1 MAERRRGGGSQG
13 DLERLDNF
21 LRVGFCNRVRA
32 WRARV
37 LRQERSWMYTRFLQT
52 NLSPTWRDAAVGCVV
67 SRGFASD
74 LIGLNMVLIAASVWY
89 LGLPQFWRVH
99 FNLYSGLLVH
109 ATGLLPAELTPARL
123 DQRIVARAGSL
134 FGGYVCVDT
143 WVLTAAASGVYF
155 HQIWPIPGAAWTG
168 AGSRIARRAAL
179 HGDPHANG
187 GHVTDPRTVVVLVA
201 LAAYIT
207 FFAWTRVW
215 ASARFPHTL
224 ALGCA
229 AGLAG
234 NVAFALAR
242 DILGHYTQ
250 EQQTL
255 VASVSCVFL
264 LLWLFLNI
272 ENNSANGIGVRKSEY
287 MRVLGDIMN
296 SEGITTMGGGDERN
310 ARLASQ
316 RARAALLRQRKSRN
330 KQDGFVR
337 MMAAVEQRNVE
348 RLRREREEL

>member
-1 MAERRRGGGSQG
+1 VAAALGPPMG
-13 DLERLDNF
+13 DLERLDAF
-21 LRVGFCNRVRA
+21 LRVGCCARGRA

-37 LRQERSWMYTRFLQT
+37 LQEERASIYARFLRT
-52 NLSPTWRDAAVGCVV
+52 NLAPTRLDAAVGCVV

-74 LIGLNMVLIAASVWY
+74 LIGLNLVLVAASVWY

-99 FNLYSGLLVH
+99 FNLYVGLLVH
-109 ATGLLPAELTPARL
+109 AVGLLPAELPPARL
-123 DQRIVARAGSL
+123 DQRVVARAGSL

-155 HQIWPIPGAAWTG
+155 HQIWPVPGAAWTG
-168 AGSRIARRAAL
+168 AGGRRGRRATL
-179 HGDPHANG
+179 HGGPG
-187 GHVTDPRTVVVLVA
+187 GQGGQVTDPWVVATLVA
-201 LAAYIT
+201 LAAYVG

-224 ALGCA
+224 GLGCA

-242 DILGHYTQ
+242 DAVGHYTM
-250 EQQTL
+250 EQQIMA
-255 VASVSCVFL
+255 ASVSCVFL

-272 ENNSANGIGVRKSEY
+272 ESNNANGIGVRKSEY
-287 MRVLGDIMN
+287 IRVLGDIMN

>member
-1 MAERRRGGGSQG
+1 MAKKG
-13 DLERLDNF
+13 DFERLDDF
-21 LRVGFCNRVRA
+21 LRVGCCNRVRA

-37 LRQERSWMYTRFLQT
+37 LREERSWMYARFLRT
-52 NLSPTWRDAAVGCVV
+52 NLSPTPLDKAVGCVV

-74 LIGLNMVLIAASVWY
+74 LVGLNLLLISASMWY
-89 LGLPQFWRVH
+89 LGLPQFWRVA
-99 FNLYSGLLVH
+99 FNLCAGLLVH
-109 ATGLLPAELTPARL
+109 AVGLLPAELPPARL

-134 FGGYVCVDT
+134 FGGYICVDT
-143 WVLTAAASGVYF
+143 WVLTSAASGMYF
-155 HQIWPIPGAAWTG
+155 HQIWPVPGAAWTST
-168 AGSRIARRAAL
+168 GSRVRLRAAL
-179 HGDPHANG
+179 HSNLDQGRE
-187 GHVTDPRTVVVLVA
+187 VTDLWVLASLLV
-201 LAAYIT
+201 LAAYIA

-224 ALGCA
+224 GLGCL

-234 NVAFALAR
+234 NVAFSIAR
-242 DILGHYTQ
+242 GMVGHYTI

-255 VASVSCVFL
+255 AASVLCLFL
-264 LLWLFLNI
+264 LVWLFLNI

-287 MRVLGDIMN
+287 IRVLSDIMN